1 MIILS
6 LFFSYRSWVLFPPL
20 GEICTSL
27 RHNQHTSN
35 NLHLHTPGPAA
46 EWWIVQVCKNKKQK
60 NEENSYHSSCSLL
73 LFCVREITSHRENKK
88 KDFSSSPGL
97 MQTLSSIP
105 LLLYIN
111 LGIPVFDWQ
120 QQSPR
125 ERERRKPKFW
135 NRLIPTRESCPSSS
149 LIWPI

>member
-60 NEENSYHSSCSLL
+60 KNEENSYHSSCSLL
-73 LFCVREITSHRENKK
+73 LFCVREITSHREKK
-88 KDFSSSPGL
+88 KRFYFFSGSDANSL
-97 MQTLSSIP
+97 VYTTTTVYKSRHSRVRLAAAITS
-105 LLLYIN
+105 
-111 LGIPVFDWQ
+111 
-120 QQSPR
+120 
-125 ERERRKPKFW
+125 RERRKPKFW

>member
-1 MIILS
+1 VKKLKVKKKKKIPAPHGRCCLKKKRISRWWLMIILS

-60 NEENSYHSSCSLL
+60 KTKKT
-73 LFCVREITSHRENKK
+73 VITPLVHF
-88 KDFSSSPGL
+88 FSSAC
-97 MQTLSSIP
+97 
-105 LLLYIN
+105 
-111 LGIPVFDWQ
+111 V
-120 QQSPR
+120 
-125 ERERRKPKFW
+125 K
-135 NRLIPTRESCPSSS
+135 
-149 LIWPI
+149 